1 MYNNINFFEYQNKF
15 SSDSDCR
22 KYLFESRWPNGFECP
37 KCQCNDHSY
46 ISSRELYQ
54 CSNCRYQCS
63 VIVGTIFEST
73 KTPLFKWFW
82 MIFLIANSKNG
93 YSSSAFT
100 NLLSIAYGTALSMTH
115 KIRTAMAARDAK
127 YQLAGLVEMDDAFFG
142 GKNHKGK
149 RGRGSENKSTVI
161 VGVQLSQKNER
172 PQYIDM
178 IKVENLLEN
187 TVKEPIKEHVKS
199 GSTLK
204 TDGYSTYKV
213 LKKYNYKHI
222 PLVVGKPENASK
234 LLPWVHIMIANAKG
248 NIRGTHHGVSPK
260 HLQKYL
266 SEFCYRFN
274 RRYQLNQRFDRL
286 LCACALAEPVIIAE
300 LFA

>member
-1 MYNNINFFEYQNKF
+1 MYNNIDFFEYQNKF
-15 SSDSDCR
+15 SSDNDCR
-22 KYLFESRWPNGFECP
+22 KYLFEQRWPNGFECP
-37 KCQCNDHSY
+37 RCHCKKYSY
-46 ISSRELYQ
+46 ISSRQLYQ
-54 CSNCRYQCS
+54 CYECRYQCS
-63 VIVGTIFEST
+63 LIVGTIFEST

-93 YSSSAFT
+93 YAALAFT

-127 YQLAGLVEMDDAFFG
+127 YQLAGLVEMDDSYFG
-142 GKNHKGK
+142 GKKHKGK

-161 VGVQLSQKNER
+161 VGVQLSKKER
-172 PQYIDM
+172 PRYIDM
-178 IKVENLLEN
+178 VAVENLSGN
-187 TVKEPIKEHVKS
+187 TVKKSIKEHVKT

-204 TDGYSTYKV
+204 TDGYSSYKV
-213 LKKYNYKHI
+213 LKKYKYKHI
-222 PLVVGKPENASK
+222 PLVIGNPQNASK

-248 NIRGTHHGVSPK
+248 NIRGTYHGVSSK
-260 HLQKYL
+260 HLQRYL

-286 LCACALAEPVIIAE
+286 LCACLWAQPVKLAE
-300 LFA
+300 LFE